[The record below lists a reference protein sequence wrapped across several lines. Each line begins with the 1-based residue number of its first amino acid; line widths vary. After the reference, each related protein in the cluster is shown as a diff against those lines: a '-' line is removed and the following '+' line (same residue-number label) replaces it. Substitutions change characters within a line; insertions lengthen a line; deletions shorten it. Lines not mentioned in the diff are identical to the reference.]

1 MPAPSSLCTPSGA
14 AAFGAA
20 AAIGEAVYAAASI
33 LTQGLAVAAGLQE
46 SFSWKADGKAA
57 VTGAVSGGAGFL
69 AAPLA
74 STNAFSASDVAL
86 RVSIEAG
93 KQVILDGKVSNVA
106 GLVGAAASG
115 GAFGNGAMKGK
126 TGSRYAFLSH
136 PWRLQSA
143 TCV

>member
-1 MPAPSSLCTPSGA
+1 MPAASSRCTPSGA
-14 AAFGAA
+14 AAIGA
-20 AAIGEAVYAAASI
+20 AVYAAASI

-46 SFSWKADGKAA
+46 SFSWKAVGKAA

-74 STNAFSASDVAL
+74 SANAFSASDVAL

-93 KQVILDGKVSNVA
+93 KQVILDGKVSNAA